1 MANKSGGFAGYA
13 YTGSVIR
20 DCYST
25 GAPTGTTKGGFIA
38 DNDGT
43 VQSSFWDTQTSGIG
57 TSDGGTGKTTAEMKA
72 TSTFTDVYWSI
83 EYLDDTLIWA
93 IGSCNDGY
101 PCLLDCT
108 PSCTWTPPPTVTTS
122 AASAI
127 GLYVATLNG
136 LITGLG
142 SGPPVDVWF
151 EYGKVSGGPY
161 TGSTTKQVLNTAI
174 AFHDHIA
181 SLDANTI
188 YYFRACI
195 DDGTT
200 VAYGTEESFTTDNLA
215 VTTNAATNQAP
226 HSATLNGTLT
236 DIADAAS
243 VEVYFEYGIVT
254 GVYTLESSHETLTT
268 IGTFDIDVAYLNSS
282 DTYYFRAVVTDG
294 TTTSYGAELTFDTLE
309 ALGITITLG
318 IIPDSGTEVAINSQ
332 SLTLPVIVGTVSLEL
347 EDVSQ

>member
-13 YTGSVIR
+13 YTGSMIR

-43 VQSSFWDTQTSGIG
+43 VTDCFWDTQTSGIG
-57 TSDGGTGKTTAEMKA
+57 TSDGGTGKTTAEMK
-72 TSTFTDVYWSI
+72 TISTFTDAYWSI
-83 EYLDDTLIWA
+83 EYPDDTLIWA

-108 PSCTWTPPPTVTTS
+108 PSCLWVLPPTVTTS
-122 AASAI
+122 AASDL

-136 LITGLG
+136 IVTGLG

-174 AFHDHIA
+174 AFTDYIA
-181 SLDANTI
+181 SLDSNTV

-195 DDGTT
+195 DDGVT
-200 VAYGTEESFTTDNLA
+200 VAYGSEESFTTDNLA

-243 VEVYFEYGIVT
+243 VEVYFEYGLVT
-254 GVYTLESSHETLTT
+254 GVYTNESSHEVVTA
-268 IGTFDIDVAYLNSS
+268 IGAFDIVVLYLNSS

-294 TTTSYGAELTFDTLE
+294 TITRYGAELNFDTTE

-318 IIPDSGTEVAINSQ
+318 
-332 SLTLPVIVGTVSLEL
+332 TLPDRGAETAVNSTSVTIPVVVGTVTLAI
-347 EDVSQ
+347 EDVNQ